1 MTLKEILE
9 LAIQRKATD
18 VHLVVNKPPIV
29 RVDGELY
36 PVEAPNFEPIA
47 LKKLLMDSMTVKQ
60 QETLQ
65 NDMELDFSYY
75 GHQDYHFRVNVH
87 FEKGNIAANVRI
99 IPTRVKTLKEL
110 GVPPQLKSLVR
121 KKNGLIV
128 ITGPAG
134 SGKTTTMSALVDII
148 NSERRSKVITIE
160 DPIEYI
166 HHSKKSLIVQ
176 REVGSDTQSFNK
188 ALKYALR
195 QDPDVVVIGE
205 MRDLESITMA
215 LTTAE
220 TGHLVL
226 TTLHAPNTVEA
237 LHRIIDVVP
246 SGKQDQARVQLAEAL
261 IGIIGQNL
269 IKGIEEGQRVLAT
282 EVLLA
287 TMSVRNII
295 RRGALVE
302 LRGQLDSEQDNGM
315 QTFETSLSQLVRQG
329 LISRDSAVEHAKH
342 PSMLKI

>member
-1 MTLKEILE
+1 MRDILE
-9 LAIQRKATD
+9 LAIKQNATD
-18 VHLVVNKPPIV
+18 VHLVVYKPPIV
-29 RVDGELY
+29 RIDGDLF
-36 PVEAPNFEPIA
+36 PLDSPPFEPDA
-47 LKKLLMDSMTVKQ
+47 LKNLLWDTMTVKQ
-60 QETLQ
+60 REILSCGH
-65 NDMELDFSYY
+65 ELDFSFY
-75 GHQDYHFRVNVH
+75 GHKDYHFRVNVH

-99 IPTRVKTLKEL
+99 IPTKVKSLKEL
-110 GVPPQLKSLVR
+110 GVPPDLKTLVL
-121 KKNGLIV
+121 KKSGLIV

-134 SGKTTTMSALVDII
+134 SGKTTTMSAMVDII
-148 NSERRSKVITIE
+148 NCERRNKIITIE

-176 REVGSDTQSFNK
+176 REVGSDTLSFNN

-237 LHRIIDVVP
+237 IHRIIDVVP
-246 SGKQDQARVQLAEAL
+246 SGKQEQARVQLAEAL
-261 IGIIGQNL
+261 IGIVGQNL
-269 IKGIEEGQRVLAT
+269 IKGQKEGRRVLAT

-287 TMSVRNII
+287 SMSVRNII

-302 LRGQLDSEQDNGM
+302 LRGQLDSEQGNGM
-315 QTFETSLSQLVRQG
+315 QTFETSLSQLVEQG
-329 LISRDSAVEHAKH
+329 LITRESAVEHAKH
-342 PSMLKI
+342 PSMLKM

>member
-1 MTLKEILE
+1 MKDILE
-9 LAIQRKATD
+9 MAIKQVATD
-18 VHLVVNKPPIV
+18 VHLVVYKPPIV
-29 RVDGELY
+29 RIDGDLF
-36 PVEAPNFEPIA
+36 PMDAPPFEPNA
-47 LKKLLMDSMTVKQ
+47 LKNLLLDTMTVKQ
-60 QETLQ
+60 QEIL
-65 NDMELDFSYY
+65 NSGRELDFSYY
-75 GHQDYHFRVNVH
+75 GHPDYHFRVNVH

-99 IPTRVKTLKEL
+99 IPTKVKSLEEL
-110 GVPPQLKSLVR
+110 GVPPELKSLVR
-121 KKNGLIV
+121 KKSGLIV

-148 NSERRSKVITIE
+148 NRERRSKVITIE

-176 REVGSDTQSFNK
+176 REVGSDTQSFNN

-237 LHRIIDVVP
+237 IHRIIDVVP
-246 SGKQDQARVQLAEAL
+246 SGKQEQARVQLAEAL
-261 IGIIGQNL
+261 IGIVGQNL
-269 IKGIEEGQRVLAT
+269 IKGRTEGRRVLAT

-287 TMSVRNII
+287 SISVRNII

-302 LRGQLDSEQDNGM
+302 LRGQLDSEQGNGM
-315 QTFETSLSQLVRQG
+315 QIFESSLSQLVQQG
-329 LISRDSAVEHAKH
+329 LITHESAVEHAKH